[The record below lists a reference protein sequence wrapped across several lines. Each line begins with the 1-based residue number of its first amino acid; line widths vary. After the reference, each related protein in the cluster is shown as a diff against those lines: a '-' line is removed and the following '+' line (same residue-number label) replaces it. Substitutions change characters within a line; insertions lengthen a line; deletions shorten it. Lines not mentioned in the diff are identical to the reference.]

1 MERVISYVDGYNL
14 YYGLRDQKMQRFY
27 WLNIQKLAQQFI
39 KPHQTLISTKY
50 FTTVVKTPESK
61 RLRQMEFLDALKTL
75 HNFSIYFGHFL
86 SDTIICRQCGHTYIT
101 NHEKMTDVNISV
113 ELMKDAFEDR
123 FDVAFLMSADSD
135 LVPTIHAVRQL
146 FKNKR
151 VVAIFPPGRFSIA
164 IKKVANGVLHI
175 SHLEL
180 AKSVFPDE
188 VVKDGVIMHR
198 PARWR

>member
-14 YYGLRDQKMQRFY
+14 YFGLRDQKMQRFY
-27 WLNIQKLAQQFI
+27 WLNIQKLAQQFL
-39 KPHQTLISTKY
+39 KSHQILVNTKY

-75 HNFSIYFGHFL
+75 QNFSFFYGHFL
-86 SDTIICRQCGHTYIT
+86 SDTVVCRQCGHTYIT

-123 FDVAFLMSADSD
+123 FDVAFLLSADSD
-135 LVPTIHAVRQL
+135 LVPTIRAVCQL

-164 IKKVANGVLHI
+164 IKKEANGVLHI

-180 AKSVFPDE
+180 VKSVFPDE
-188 VVKDGVIMHR
+188 VVKDGVIMRR
-198 PARWR
+198 PARWH

>member
-1 MERVISYVDGYNL
+1 M
-14 YYGLRDQKMQRFY
+14 
-27 WLNIQKLAQQFI
+27 
-39 KPHQTLISTKY
+39 
-50 FTTVVKTPESK
+50 PESK
-61 RLRQMEFLDALKTL
+61 RLRQMGFLDALNTL
-75 HNFSIYFGHFL
+75 QDFSIYYGHFL
-86 SDTIICRQCGHTYIT
+86 SDTIVCHQCGHTYTT

-123 FDVAFLMSADSD
+123 FDVAFLITADSD

-151 VVAIFPPGRFSIA
+151 VVAIFPPGRFSVA
-164 IKKVANGVLHI
+164 IKQAANGVLHI

-188 VVKDGVIMHR
+188 VVKDGVIMRR
-198 PARWR
+198 PARWC